1 MWPIII
7 RELRLSSRRW
17 TSYWLRL
24 LAAAAVVASIFF
36 WFEATRF
43 TFVQAGSQLFAHMH
57 RIILGTIW
65 ILVPLMMCDCLS
77 RERREGTLGLLFLT
91 DLRAWDIVCAKAF
104 VHVLHA
110 LTLWVAVLPIIAVPL
125 LLGGLHWKAILL
137 SVGWTL
143 GSVFLAAAAGIAA
156 SSISRRHAGAAV
168 GAIFLAGCFFIGYLA
183 TSTAAVALAL
193 SQWLPR
199 PGFGAQVT
207 DQHLEAGFNVFF
219 GEAWTEL
226 FGGTALTTPA
236 ERTVLF
242 IVGVSVIVSFFV
254 LLTAMAWAAWQIRR
268 NWQDQPKSARQ
279 SQMEKLFCAPVIW
292 TALFRRWMRWSL
304 ERNPVGWL
312 EKRSWTGRIAAL
324 IWLAVM
330 ISFATTIVSYANL
343 FRGDGMS
350 LLNGLMFLLLASTA
364 YVAAGSFRRERETGA
379 LELILV
385 TPLREREIIAG
396 RLRGIWGQF
405 MPAFIVWIT
414 IVLFLYSWQDR
425 WNWANLIRFTVAYA
439 LIPAIGL
446 YFSLRTRLVLLSW
459 FATLVAAFA
468 WQPLMWWMY
477 RSALRAVGIDRWD
490 SAYRSMN
497 TIGVLMTA
505 AVHLVFAGILIWH
518 LHAILV
524 RRSFAMR

>member
-7 RELRLSSRRW
+7 RELRIGSRRW

-43 TFVQAGSQLFAHMH
+43 TFVQAGSELFAHMH
-57 RIILGTIW
+57 RILLGAIW

-110 LTLWVAVLPIIAVPL
+110 LTLWAAVLPIIAVPL

-143 GSVFLAAAAGIAA
+143 GSIFLAAAAGIAA
-156 SSISRRHAGAAV
+156 SSMSRRHAEAAIL
-168 GAIFLAGCFFIGYLA
+168 AIIYAAGLFIVYFAASAL
-183 TSTAAVALAL
+183 AVAFAFNR
-193 SQWLPR
+193 WFPTPR
-199 PGFGAQVT
+199 VSFPF
-207 DQHLEAGFNVFF
+207 DAGIHVFF
-219 GEAWTEL
+219 GGAWTEL
-226 FGGTALTTPA
+226 FSASAVTGNVQRA
-236 ERTVLF
+236 VLF
-242 IVGVSVIVSFFV
+242 IVGGSVIVSFLV
-254 LLTAMAWAAWQIRR
+254 LLTTVALAAWQIRR
-268 NWQDQPKSARQ
+268 NWQDKPKTARQ
-279 SQMEKLFCAPVIW
+279 AGFEKLFCAPVIW

-304 ERNPVGWL
+304 ERNPIGWL

-324 IWLAVM
+324 VWLAVM

-343 FRGDGMS
+343 FHEDGMA
-350 LLNGLMFLLLASTA
+350 LLNGLMFLLLASIA

-385 TPLREREIIAG
+385 TPLKEREIIAG

-414 IVLFLYSWQDR
+414 IVWFLYSWQNR
-425 WNWANLIRFTVAYA
+425 WSWANLIRFTVAYA
-439 LIPAIGL
+439 IIPAIGL
-446 YFSLRTRLVLLSW
+446 YFSLLTRRVLLSW
-459 FATLVAAFA
+459 FATLVVTFA
-468 WQPLMWWMY
+468 WQPLMWWLY
-477 RSALRAVGIDRWD
+477 RSALAIVGINRWD
-490 SAYRSMN
+490 SAYRSMHS
-497 TIGVLMTA
+497 IALLMTA
-505 AVHLVFAGILIWH
+505 ATHLVLAGFLIWH